1 MIDFWQM
8 VLRFLIS
15 LALGALIGL
24 EREKIGKEAGI
35 RTLMIISA
43 GATLFTLAG
52 LSLPYIISGDN
63 VSEILA
69 RNSGFIAI
77 IANIVVGI
85 GFLGGG
91 IIIKNEEH
99 IRGMT
104 TASVIWFTAGIGI
117 LVGLG
122 LIKFAVFCSLLITIL
137 LYLTRKLGIVEKLRQ
152 EKQ

>member
-1 MIDFWQM
+1 MFS
-8 VLRFLIS
+8 RFLIA
-15 LALGALIGL
+15 LVLGALIGL

-52 LSLPYIISGDN
+52 LSLPYIISSGN
-63 VSEILA
+63 TSEILA

-104 TASVIWFTAGIGI
+104 TASIIWLTAAIGI
-117 LVGLG
+117 LVGIG
-122 LIKFAVFCSLLITIL
+122 LIKLAVFSSLTITAI
-137 LYLTRKLGIVEKLRQ
+137 LYLTRKLGVIEKIKQ
-152 EKQ
+152 EK

>member
-8 VLRFLIS
+8 FSRFLIA
-15 LALGALIGL
+15 LILGALIGL

-52 LSLPYIISGDN
+52 LSLPYIISGGN
-63 VSEILA
+63 TSEILA
-69 RNSGFIAI
+69 RNSGFLAI

-104 TASVIWFTAGIGI
+104 TASIIWLTAAIGI
-117 LVGLG
+117 LVGIG
-122 LIKFAVFCSLLITIL
+122 LIKLAVFSSLTITVI
-137 LYLTRKLGIVEKLRQ
+137 LYLTRKLGVIEKIKK
-152 EKQ
+152 EK

>member
-8 VLRFLIS
+8 FSRFLIA

-52 LSLPYIISGDN
+52 LSLPYIISGGN
-63 VSEILA
+63 TSEILA

-104 TASVIWFTAGIGI
+104 TASVIWLTAAIGI
-117 LVGLG
+117 LVGIG
-122 LIKFAVFCSLLITIL
+122 LIKLAVFSSLTITVI
-137 LYLTRKLGIVEKLRQ
+137 LYLTRKLGVIERIKREK
-152 EKQ
+152 

>member
-8 VLRFLIS
+8 FSRFLIA
-15 LALGALIGL
+15 LVLGALIGL

-52 LSLPYIISGDN
+52 LSFPYIISGGN
-63 VSEILA
+63 TSEILA

-104 TASVIWFTAGIGI
+104 TASIIWFTAAIGI
-117 LVGLG
+117 LVGIG
-122 LIKFAVFCSLLITIL
+122 LIKLAVFSSLTITVI
-137 LYLTRKLGIVEKLRQ
+137 LYLTRKLGVIEKIKQ
-152 EKQ
+152 EK

>member
-8 VLRFLIS
+8 FSRFLIA
-15 LALGALIGL
+15 LVLGALIGL

-52 LSLPYIISGDN
+52 LSLPYIISGGN
-63 VSEILA
+63 TSEILA

-77 IANIVVGI
+77 IANIVFGV

-104 TASVIWFTAGIGI
+104 TASIIWLTAAIGI
-117 LVGLG
+117 LVGIG
-122 LIKFAVFCSLLITIL
+122 LIKLAVFSSLTITVI
-137 LYLTRKLGIVEKLRQ
+137 LYLTRKLGVIEKI
-152 EKQ
+152 KQGK

>member
-8 VLRFLIS
+8 LLRFLIA
-15 LALGALIGL
+15 LVLGALIGL

-52 LSLPYIISGDN
+52 LSLPYIISNENASD
-63 VSEILA
+63 ILA

-104 TASVIWFTAGIGI
+104 TAAVIWFAAAVGI
-117 LVGLG
+117 LVGIG
-122 LIKFAVFCSLLITIL
+122 LIELAIISSFIITGI
-137 LYLTRKLGIVEKLRQ
+137 LYLTRKLGVIEKIKQ
-152 EKQ
+152 EK

>member
-8 VLRFLIS
+8 FLRFLIA

-52 LSLPYIISGDN
+52 LSLPYIISGGN
-63 VSEILA
+63 TSEILA

-104 TASVIWFTAGIGI
+104 TAAIIWFTAAIGI
-117 LVGLG
+117 LIGIG
-122 LIKFAVFCSLLITIL
+122 LIKLAIFSSLAITAI
-137 LYLTRKLGIVEKLRQ
+137 LYLTRKLGVIEKIKQ
-152 EKQ
+152 EK

>member
-8 VLRFLIS
+8 FSRFLIS

-52 LSLPYIISGDN
+52 LSLPYIISNDN
-63 VSEILA
+63 TSEILA

-104 TASVIWFTAGIGI
+104 TASVIWFTAAIGI
-117 LVGLG
+117 LVGIG
-122 LIKFAVFCSLLITIL
+122 LIKLAIFSSLIITGI
-137 LYLTRKLGIVEKLRQ
+137 LYLTRRLGVIEKIKQ
-152 EKQ
+152 EK

>member
-1 MIDFWQM
+1 MFS
-8 VLRFLIS
+8 RFLIA

-52 LSLPYIISGDN
+52 LSLPYIISSGN
-63 VSEILA
+63 TSEILA

-104 TASVIWFTAGIGI
+104 TASIIWLTAAIGI
-117 LVGLG
+117 LVGIG
-122 LIKFAVFCSLLITIL
+122 LIKLAVFSSLTITAI
-137 LYLTRKLGIVEKLRQ
+137 LYLTRKLGVIEKIKQ
-152 EKQ
+152 EK